1 MSNATPEGH
10 HLQARPRVEGDA
22 EGADATPDSRP
33 GDEVAARLAL
43 MERRL
48 ERERAARRQA
58 EELLQAKASEL
69 YAQTAQAR
77 EAEHQLGLALWA
89 SGESIWEWRDS
100 TRRVQ
105 VRGFGD
111 AGLREI
117 ENAPQLLLDDAESIH
132 PLDRELAHAAWRAHL
147 RGERDELDIAFR
159 MNLPKGWRW
168 VRVRGRA
175 VERAPDGR
183 IERIVGTLRD
193 ITAQRQAEDELRV
206 LSGAFD
212 NAREPMLMLDRWG
225 RLRDCNQ
232 AFLDLMGQPKLL
244 KEQTARS
251 LFRMDPRELELML
264 GEIEAGWRETLEL
277 VRYDAQVLE
286 VEMSVA
292 RVFEQGDAPPLLVAA
307 FTDLS
312 LQRSMQARVQRAALF
327 DGLTGLANRSHFE
340 SRLKLAAGRA
350 EADPLALLWIN
361 LDGFRAINDSLG
373 HAAGDAFL
381 YEAAQRLQDIPGE
394 RDELARISGDEFA
407 ILLGGEDISGRA
419 AALARQ
425 IIDAVGAPMQ
435 MGDRMVCVSASVG
448 IALFPEDSRDPDLL
462 MQQAESATRKA
473 KQRGR
478 ARAEF
483 HRGELSTEAARRLEL
498 ITELRRDIGTEALT
512 TVLQPKVS
520 AGGYV
525 VGYEVLMRWHNA
537 RMGPVSPAAF
547 IPLSEEFGLV
557 GRLGLLAM
565 EHAAQFA
572 SRLLQN
578 GLRTPVA
585 LNLSPRQV
593 FDPDTELRLVEI
605 CAEYGLPHD
614 MLEIELTETALLENI
629 EAGRGFL
636 RRLSEQGFQLA
647 LDDFGTG
654 FSSLAYLRRLPFNTI
669 KIDRCFM
676 DDIDTDP
683 RALRLLQGMVT
694 LCRSLDIA
702 VVAEGVETEAQ
713 RSLLVRMGVDQMQ
726 GYLFA
731 RPQPADAV
739 IQLATRR
746 LPVG

>member
-1 MSNATPEGH
+1 MSSVRPEGDT
-10 HLQARPRVEGDA
+10 PRQQRSPATA
-22 EGADATPDSRP
+22 EDVPHGPAETDL
-33 GDEVAARLAL
+33 AARMAV

-48 ERERAARRQA
+48 ERERAARLQA
-58 EELLQAKASEL
+58 EQLLQGKAAEL
-69 YAQTAQAR
+69 YALAKQAR

-117 ENAPQLLLDDAESIH
+117 DNAPQLLLDDADSIH
-132 PLDRELAHAAWRAHL
+132 PLDRELAHAGWRAYL
-147 RGERDELDIAFR
+147 RGEREDLDIAFR
-159 MNLPKGWRW
+159 LATAAGWRW

-175 VERAPDGR
+175 VERSGSDR

-212 NAREPMLMLDRWG
+212 NAREPMLMLDRGG
-225 RLRDCNQ
+225 RVRDCNQ
-232 AFLDLMGQPKLL
+232 AFLDLVGQVNLL
-244 KEQTARS
+244 PGQTASS
-251 LFRMDPRELELML
+251 LFHMDARELELL
-264 GEIEAGWRETLEL
+264 LAQVEAGWREPLEL
-277 VRYDAQVLE
+277 LRSDGQRLE
-286 VEMSVA
+286 VEMAVA
-292 RVFEQGDAPPLLVAA
+292 RVFEQGEAPPLLVAA

-327 DGLTGLANRSHFE
+327 DGLTGLANRAHFE
-340 SRLKLAAGRA
+340 SRLKLGVTRA
-350 EADPLALLWIN
+350 DADPLALLWIN

-425 IIDAVGAPMQ
+425 IIDVVGAPMQ
-435 MGDRMVCVSASVG
+435 MGERMVCVSASVG
-448 IALFPEDSRDPDLL
+448 IALFPEDSRDPDQLL
-462 MQQAESATRKA
+462 QQAEAAMRKA

-557 GRLGLLAM
+557 GRLGLIAM

-572 SRLLQN
+572 ARLLQM

-593 FDPDTELRLVEI
+593 FDPETEVRLVEI
-605 CAEYGLPHD
+605 CEQHALPHD
-614 MLEIELTETALLENI
+614 MLEIELTESALLENI

-636 RRLSEQGFQLA
+636 RRLSEQGFKLA

-654 FSSLAYLRRLPFNTI
+654 FSSLAYLRRLLFNTI

-746 LPVG
+746 LPAQT